1 MEMKCFLKKKC
12 KVPMFLGPNRYNV
25 LFSNLSTSV
34 TIWGPATRCH
44 IQKSRFS
51 FFVVYLLFQI
61 RDHMILFWDDS

>member
-1 MEMKCFLKKKC
+1 
-12 KVPMFLGPNRYNV
+12 MFLGPNRYNV

-34 TIWGPATRCH
+34 TIWGPATRCQ
-44 IQKSRFS
+44 IQKSRFF